1 MKITLTGRHVEVTA
15 SLRDYAEKK
24 VAKFEKYFHQLIDSY
39 MILSVEKLD
48 HVVELLINGDGV
60 QFYAVE
66 KSGDMYSS
74 IDLLVDKMEKQVV
87 KYKEKH
93 TGHKVVPLS
102 TIMMAEPASPQM
114 KELLLNQVSNKPKDE
129 IEAYLE
135 MKLDNMNCILFK
147 KGMKDTSNST
157 EFMNKNYALIY
168 RNGMAVKMIEVPVEM
183 IKTNSFDPGR
193 FVEWDLL
200 VHSDSPADPKI
211 ELKKCGAP
219 AKVENLS
226 ITEALERFTGSGAE
240 FMPFFNNETNY
251 LNLIYKKGKNL
262 EVMVPAF

>member
-1 MKITLTGRHVEVTA
+1 MKITLTGRHVEVTD
-15 SLRDYAEKK
+15 SLRDYAGKK

-102 TIMMAEPASPQM
+102 TIMTAEPASPQM

-147 KGMKDTSNST
+147 KGMKDAANSMD
-157 EFMNKNYALIY
+157 FLNKNYALIY
-168 RNGMAVKMIEVPVEM
+168 RNGMAVKMIEIPVEM
-183 IKTNSFDPGR
+183 IKANSFDSGR
-193 FVEWDLL
+193 FVEWDLM

-211 ELKKCGAP
+211 ELKKCGSP

-226 ITEALERFTGSGAE
+226 IAEALERFTGSGAE

-262 EVMVPAF
+262 EIMVPAF